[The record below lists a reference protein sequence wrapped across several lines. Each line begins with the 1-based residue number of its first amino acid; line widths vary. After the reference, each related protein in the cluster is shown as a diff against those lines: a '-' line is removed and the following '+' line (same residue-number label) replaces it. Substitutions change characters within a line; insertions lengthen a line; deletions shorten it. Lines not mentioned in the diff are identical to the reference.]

1 MHVLIRWWLGNS
13 HSISVIN
20 YLRNEE
26 GRKQNQHHLL
36 GAADHTDKTSVD
48 EEKKATCGFYV
59 SVEKDGSHGPAFSHI
74 KS

>member
-1 MHVLIRWWLGNS
+1 
-13 HSISVIN
+13 
-20 YLRNEE
+20 LRNEE